1 MVGNISVLS
10 FALIR
15 KFYSSGHH
23 LWTELLEQPL
33 FDCVWINGRHY
44 NRDIGD
50 GVPRTTVKDLSSGI
64 QEQFKL
70 RKR

>member
-1 MVGNISVLS
+1 MC
-10 FALIR
+10 
-15 KFYSSGHH
+15 SSGHH

-50 GVPRTTVKDLSSGI
+50 GVPRTTVKDLSSGF
-64 QEQFKL
+64 QDQFKL
-70 RKR
+70 RKRYFMNGLLIIFTY